1 MLKPGFEGVFFL
13 ITHEKTV
20 ATTFRMSD
28 TLQIIFKRIFIFDL
42 NHESLEVNIMGNNS
56 LLFIKLFEESI
67 AKSVKCCMKS
77 LWWARI
83 IPAALTI
90 RCRAGISL
98 NG

>member
-1 MLKPGFEGVFFL
+1 M

-28 TLQIIFKRIFIFDL
+28 TLQILFKKIFIFDL

-67 AKSVKCCMKS
+67 AKSVKCCMKAVAGRDNIS
-77 LWWARI
+77 GLNHKVQNRDKLTRI
-83 IPAALTI
+83 QPLQ
-90 RCRAGISL
+90 RVKFV
-98 NG
+98 N

>member
-1 MLKPGFEGVFFL
+1 M

-67 AKSVKCCMKS
+67 AKSVKCCMKAVAGRDNIS
-77 LWWARI
+77 GLNHKVQNRDK
-83 IPAALTI
+83 LT
-90 RCRAGISL
+90 RMQPLQRVKFV
-98 NG
+98 N

>member
-1 MLKPGFEGVFFL
+1 M

-28 TLQIIFKRIFIFDL
+28 TLQILFKKIFIFDL

-67 AKSVKCCMKS
+67 AKSVKRCMKS
-77 LWWARI
+77 L
-83 IPAALTI
+83 
-90 RCRAGISL
+90 
-98 NG
+98 